1 MHRKDID
8 DTKDDEVEEWV
19 VHMEDIIDNTEV
31 SGKDSGSDGN
41 DDKKPKVDGAVKT
54 SIIWELWQWWYQ

>member
-54 SIIWELWQWWYQ
+54 SII